1 MRKILKGKSL
11 LMMRKILEEKVFS
24 FEEFLMN
31 LLLLLNEIFKGTRNS
46 PLRVNEA
53 RNY

>member
-1 MRKILKGKSL
+1 ML
-11 LMMRKILEEKVFS
+11 RKILEEKVFS

-46 PLRVNEA
+46 PSELMKLVIIRIV
-53 RNY
+53 